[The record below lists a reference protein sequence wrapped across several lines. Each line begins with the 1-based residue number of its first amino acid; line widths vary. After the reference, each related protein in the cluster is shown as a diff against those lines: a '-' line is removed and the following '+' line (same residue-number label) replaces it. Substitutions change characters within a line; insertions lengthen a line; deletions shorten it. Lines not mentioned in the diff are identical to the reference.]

1 MTKNEKPGIR
11 EIKYWEA
18 ISEALVQ
25 TMERD
30 KRVFI
35 MGIGVDDP
43 KGIFGTTLEAHK
55 KFGKGRVFDTPVSEN
70 AMTGCAIGASLAG
83 MRPVV
88 VHARNDFMYYCMDQL
103 FNHAAKWYH
112 MFGGQMR
119 VPITVRAIIGRG
131 WGQGA
136 QHSQSLQ
143 AIFSHVPGLKV
154 VMPSTPYSVK
164 GLLMTAI
171 QDDSPVIFIEH
182 RRLYD
187 HIGPVPEEPYTLPL
201 GKGAIIRLGKDVTIV
216 ATSYMAWEAVR
227 ASAILKKEGIEVEIV
242 DLRSTK
248 PVDEELIL
256 DSVKKTGRLVV
267 ADTAWKTCGVSAE
280 IAAIV
285 AEKAFNYL
293 KAPIQRVTLPDVSA
307 PTSTVLEKAF
317 YPDTFDIVSAVKRT
331 LERDTEGLVPATGS
345 NVAEGVANE
354 REFSELF
361 QEKEFLGPF

>member
-1 MTKNEKPGIR
+1 MSRNEKPKAR
-11 EIKYWEA
+11 EIKYWQA

-30 KRVFI
+30 DHVFI

-55 KFGKGRVFDTPVSEN
+55 RFGKGRVFDTPVSEN

-83 MRPVV
+83 MRPVM

-103 FNHAAKWYH
+103 CNHAAKWHH
-112 MFGGQMR
+112 MFGGLMR

-164 GLLMTAI
+164 GLLIASI

-187 HIGPVPEEPYTLPL
+187 YTGPVPEEPYTLSI
-201 GKGAIIRLGKDVTIV
+201 GEGTIIRVGSDVTVV
-216 ATSYMAWEAVR
+216 AISYMVWETIR
-227 ASAILKKEGIEVEIV
+227 ASAILKEEGIEVEVV
-242 DLRSTK
+242 DPRSTK
-248 PVDEELIL
+248 PLDEELIL

-267 ADTAWKTCGVSAE
+267 ADTGWRTCGVSAE
-280 IAAIV
+280 IAALV
-285 AEKAFNYL
+285 AEKAFKYL
-293 KAPIQRVTLPDVSA
+293 KAPVQRVALPDISA
-307 PTSTVLEKAF
+307 PTSVTLEKVF
-317 YPDTFDIVSAVKRT
+317 YPGPLDVVSAVKRT
-331 LERDTEGLVPATGS
+331 MEKETKRLVPVFEP
-345 NVAEGVANE
+345 NLAERMAYE
-354 REFSELF
+354 KEFSELF